1 MGVREEEPADP
12 DGEAAPGFD
21 FPFRLGPPNR
31 GRHRDPA
38 PLDHGLTRRGTTAA
52 RHGRRPHNDRA

>member
-12 DGEAAPGFD
+12 DGEDAAECD

-38 PLDHGLTRRGTTAA
+38 TTVHGLSRRGTTTA
-52 RHGRRPHNDRA
+52 RHRGRPNNDRA